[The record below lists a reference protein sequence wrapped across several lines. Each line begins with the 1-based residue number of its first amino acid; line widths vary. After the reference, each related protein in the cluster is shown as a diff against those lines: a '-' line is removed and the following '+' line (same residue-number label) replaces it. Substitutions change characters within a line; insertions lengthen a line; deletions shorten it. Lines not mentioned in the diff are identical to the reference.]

1 MCVTMRTAAIAA
13 PVRVKYFKVSL
24 VNILFADEEVR
35 YLCKLVSGLV
45 DGATTA
51 PLPSRNTGGLS
62 STPWLYSGLAVGSML
77 QSTGSVTTFA
87 YVIMCKTM

>member
-1 MCVTMRTAAIAA
+1 MCVTIRTAAIAA
-13 PVRVKYFKVSL
+13 PVRVKYFKASF
-24 VNILFADEEVR
+24 VNRVCFTDEEVR

-62 STPWLYSGLAVGSML
+62 STPWLYSVLAVGSMP
-77 QSTGSVTTFA
+77 QTTGS
-87 YVIMCKTM
+87 ITMPA

>member
-1 MCVTMRTAAIAA
+1 MCATMRTVVIAA
-13 PVRVKYFKVSL
+13 PASVKYFKVSL

>member
-24 VNILFADEEVR
+24 VGKVRCTSEVVR
-35 YLCKLVSGLV
+35 YLCRLVSGLV

-51 PLPSRNTGGLS
+51 PLPGRNTGGVA
-62 STPWLYSGLAVGSML
+62 TPPWLYLGD
-77 QSTGSVTTFA
+77 
-87 YVIMCKTM
+87 I